1 MRAIFFDLDG
11 TLLHYTREYR
21 DILSDAIRAV
31 DGEVREAW
39 LDAYSER
46 FFAILEACGPDP
58 YRRAYAPFG
67 SDPDAFRAEL
77 LEQEVDGC
85 EPPAGAHS
93 DLARL
98 SESYHLG
105 VLSNGV
111 QDWQLEKLRAFDL
124 LDRFD
129 TVVTS
134 EEAGAHKP
142 DPAVFSH
149 AEERLPADE
158 YAIVGDA
165 AADVEGGRDAGWAVH
180 RYAGDGYG
188 DLPAAFGWE

>member
-11 TLLHYTREYR
+11 TLLHYTRPYR

-31 DGEVREAW
+31 DGEVREEW
-39 LDAYSER
+39 LAAYSDR
-46 FFAILEACGPDP
+46 FFEILEASGPDP

-67 SDPDAFRAEL
+67 DDPDAFRAAL
-77 LEQEVDGC
+77 LEREIDAC
-85 EPPAGAHS
+85 EPPAGARA
-93 DLARL
+93 DLERL
-98 SESYHLG
+98 DERFALG

-111 QDWQLEKLRAFDL
+111 REWQLAKLRAFDL
-124 LDRFD
+124 LDHFE

-142 DPAVFSH
+142 DPAAFDL

-165 AADVEGGRDAGWAVH
+165 DADVEGGRDAGWAVH
-180 RYAGDGYG
+180 RYTGDGYG
-188 DLPAAFGWE
+188 DLPAGFEWE

>member
-21 DILSDAIRAV
+21 DILTAAIRAV
-31 DGEVREAW
+31 DGEVHEEW
-39 LDAYSER
+39 LDAYNER
-46 FFAILEACGPDP
+46 FFEILEECGPDP

-67 SDPDAFRAEL
+67 GDPDAFRAEL
-77 LEQEVDGC
+77 LEREVDAC
-85 EPPAGAHS
+85 EPPAGAHA

-98 SESYHLG
+98 SEAFHLG

-111 QDWQLEKLRAFDL
+111 REWQLEKLRAFGL
-124 LDRFD
+124 LEHFD

-142 DPAVFSH
+142 DPAVFSL
-149 AEERLPADE
+149 AEQRLPADE
-158 YAIVGDA
+158 YGIVGDA
-165 AADVEGGRDAGWAVH
+165 DADIEGGRDAGWSVH
-180 RYAGDGYG
+180 RYGGDGYG
-188 DLPAAFGWE
+188 DLPASFGWE